1 VRFTRHVALSADELD
16 DAVERDLE
24 IAGVLCRQIP
34 TRTGWYVRAMT
45 GSLEW
50 QLGEGEGG
58 EDARTFLR
66 LLAHAGVVRVPSEPS
81 QAS

>member
-34 TRTGWYVRAMT
+34 TRTG
-45 GSLEW
+45 
-50 QLGEGEGG
+50 
-58 EDARTFLR
+58 
-66 LLAHAGVVRVPSEPS
+66 
-81 QAS
+81 